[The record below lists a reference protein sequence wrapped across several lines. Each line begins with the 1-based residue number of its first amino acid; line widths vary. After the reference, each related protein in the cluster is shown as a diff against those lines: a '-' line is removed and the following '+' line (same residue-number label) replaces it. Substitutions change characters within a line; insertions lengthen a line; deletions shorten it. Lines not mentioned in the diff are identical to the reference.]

1 MSSEETDLQVTLSTF
16 DSHYEHENFETGRNS
31 ISEFFAV
38 FDDGHEIRRAKNGP
52 AFNFCLYADD
62 TERKNEN
69 VVEVGGIML
78 DIDKIAPEKVPTLL
92 SKLKQYQAV
101 CYTTHTHRADK
112 PRLRVALPLATSIEP
127 ALYADYAR
135 RVAQHLDVECDTCSY
150 KFGQVHYLPSHPAST
165 AGERHFVQCFRDR
178 AFIDPS
184 TLPPAA
190 SKKRKGFGSSGIDG
204 DKDGNQLALADTIIE
219 HDFDGQ
225 IMVVAGEV
233 FEYAEGYW
241 QLVRDDVFARRL
253 SELPSVEATYQTAA
267 QVDSLLRAIKLR
279 CTVPVFPDATP
290 MTINVQNGVLD
301 LNTGKLGPH
310 RPEGHHRNQL
320 TTTYDATSQCPRWL
334 QFLDEVFSVDPDR
347 QEKID
352 FLQEWF
358 GYLLVPSTAYQKM
371 LWLFGPGANGKS
383 ALLEVMQDML
393 GEENSSS
400 MMLSEMSNEFYRY
413 ELYGKLA
420 NFAGEHPAGA
430 RLNDGFIK
438 STVAGDSITANR
450 KGRSPIQFR
459 PTVRIVAAMNELPM
473 LKDISH
479 GFFRRLIVLTLNRT
493 FTKKEQNHNLSAELR
508 SERAGV
514 LAWAVQGLHRLQQ
527 QKAFT
532 TVPSS
537 DALCQQYQF
546 TSDPVAMFVRDC
558 IVVHPK
564 AKTLKKEVY
573 EDYRNYCI
581 ANGHQPVD
589 SATFGK
595 SMKAKGIES
604 RDSNGKAYY
613 CLEIQDPDMKP
624 LPKMQPKRT
633 TKIPLTDIIGEAEES
648 EAVA

>member
-1 MSSEETDLQVTLSTF
+1 MPSEEIDLLVTLSTF
-16 DSHYEHENFETGRNS
+16 KSHFENESFDTGTHT
-31 ISEFFAV
+31 IDEFFAIFSV
-38 FDDGHEIRRAKNGP
+38 GHEVRNAKNGP
-52 AFNFCLYADD
+52 AYNFNLYTDD
-62 TERKNEN
+62 TVREN
-69 VVEVGGIML
+69 TNVIEVGGITL
-78 DIDKIAPEKVPTLL
+78 DIDRIAPKKVPALL
-92 SKLKQYQAV
+92 DQLEHYKAV
-101 CYTTHTHRADK
+101 CYTTYEHTAAK
-112 PRLRVALPLATSIEP
+112 PRLRVALPLAVPIEP

-135 RVAQHLDVECDTCSY
+135 RVAQHLDVQCDVCSY
-150 KFGQVHYLPSHPAST
+150 RFGQIYYLPSYPASR
-165 AGERHFVQCFRDR
+165 AGEGHFLRIFPDG
-178 AFIDPS
+178 AFVDPA
-184 TLPPAA
+184 TLPPVVG
-190 SKKRKGFGSSGIDG
+190 KKPKGFGSSGTDQE
-204 DKDGNQLALADTIIE
+204 KDGNQLALADTIIQN
-219 HDFDGQ
+219 DFDGQ
-225 IMVVAGEV
+225 LMVVAGEI
-233 FEYAEGYW
+233 FEYADGYW
-241 QLVRDDVFARRL
+241 KLVRDDVFARRL

-279 CTVPVFPDATP
+279 CTAPVFPDATP

-301 LNTGKLGPH
+301 LNTGELGPH
-310 RPEGHHRNQL
+310 SPEHHHRNQL
-320 TTTYDATSQCPRWL
+320 TTTYNASSKCPRWL

-347 QEKID
+347 QSKID

-358 GYLLVPSTAYQKM
+358 GYLLIPSTAYQKM

-400 MMLSEMSNEFYRY
+400 MMLSEMSGEFYRY

-438 STVAGDSITANR
+438 SVVAGDSITANR

-459 PTVRIVAAMNELPM
+459 PTVRIIAAMNALPT

-493 FTKKEQNHNLSAELR
+493 FTKEEQNHNLSAELR
-508 SERAGV
+508 SERAGI
-514 LAWAVQGLHRLQQ
+514 LAWAIQGLLRLQH

-537 DALCQQYQF
+537 DTLCAQYQF
-546 TSDPVAMFVRDC
+546 TSDPIAMYVRDC
-558 IVVHPK
+558 VSVHPT

-573 EDYRNYCI
+573 EDYRNYCN
-581 ANGHQPVD
+581 ANGYQPAD
-589 SATFGK
+589 SAMFGK
-595 SMKAKGIES
+595 EMKAKGINS

-613 CLEIQDPDMKP
+613 CIEIHEPGMKP
-624 LPKMQPKRT
+624 LPKIPPKEP
-633 TKIPLTDIIGEAEES
+633 KKMLLADVMGEAEES

>member
-1 MSSEETDLQVTLSTF
+1 MSSEETDLDVTLSMF
-16 DSHYEHENFETGRNS
+16 SSHNQKNGFETGTLFVD
-31 ISEFFAV
+31 EFFSI
-38 FDDGHEIRRAKNGP
+38 FGQGHEIRPEKNGS
-52 AFNFCLYADD
+52 AFNFNLYADD
-62 TERKNEN
+62 TSREN
-69 VVEVGGIML
+69 ANVQEIGGITL
-78 DIDKIAPEKVPTLL
+78 DIDRIASEKVPSLL
-92 SKLKQYQAV
+92 EQLKQYKAV
-101 CYTTHTHRADK
+101 CYTTYSHEADK
-112 PRLRVALPLATSIEP
+112 PRLRIALPLATPIEP
-127 ALYADYAR
+127 ELYADYAR
-135 RVAQHLDVECDTCSY
+135 RVAQHLGVQCDECSY
-150 KFGQVHYLPSHPAST
+150 KFGQLHYLPSHPASK
-165 AGERHFVQCFRDR
+165 AGEGHFVQCFRDR

-190 SKKRKGFGSSGIDG
+190 SKKSKGFGSSGTDG

-219 HDFDGQ
+219 NDFDGQ

-233 FEYAEGYW
+233 FEYTEGHW
-241 QLVRDDVFARRL
+241 KFVQDDVFARRL

-279 CTVPVFPDATP
+279 STAPVFPDATP

-301 LNTGKLGPH
+301 LNTGELGPH
-310 RPEGHHRNQL
+310 RPEHHHRNQL
-320 TTTYDATSQCPRWL
+320 TTTYDAASECPRWL

-358 GYLLVPSTAYQKM
+358 GYLLVPSTAHQKM

-438 STVAGDSITANR
+438 STVTGDSITANR
-450 KGRSPIQFR
+450 KNRSPIQFR
-459 PTVRIVAAMNELPM
+459 PTVRLVAAMNELPT

-514 LAWAVQGLHRLQQ
+514 LTWAVQGLHRLQQ

-532 TVPSS
+532 PVPSS

-558 IVVHPK
+558 IAVHPK

-581 ANGHQPVD
+581 TNGHQPVD

-613 CLEIQDPDMKP
+613 CVDIQEPDMRP
-624 LPKMQPKRT
+624 LPKMQPKKT
-633 TKIPLTDIIGEAEES
+633 TKIPLTDIIGETEGS

>member
-1 MSSEETDLQVTLSTF
+1 MF
-16 DSHYEHENFETGRNS
+16 DGQKHTHGFDTGTCP
-31 ISEFFAV
+31 IDEFFAM
-38 FDDGHEIRRAKNGP
+38 FGEKHKIQKAKNGP
-52 AFNFCLYADD
+52 AFNFNLYADD
-62 TERKNEN
+62 TPREN
-69 VVEVGGIML
+69 VNVSEVGGITL
-78 DIDKIAPEKVPTLL
+78 DIDQIAPEKVPSLL
-92 SKLKQYQAV
+92 EQLKRYKAV
-101 CYTTHTHRADK
+101 CYTTYTHTSAK
-112 PRLRVALPLATSIEP
+112 PRLRIALPLAVPVEP
-127 ALYADYAR
+127 TLYADYAR
-135 RVAQHLDVECDTCSY
+135 RVAQHLGVQCDECSY
-150 KFGQVHYLPSHPAST
+150 KFGQIYFLPSCPPSRAD
-165 AGERHFVQCFRDR
+165 EKHFLETFRDG
-178 AFIDPS
+178 AFVNPS
-184 TLPPAA
+184 SLPPVVG
-190 SKKRKGFGSSGIDG
+190 KKRKGFGSSGTDN
-204 DKDGNQLALADTIIE
+204 DTDGNQLALADTIIK

-233 FEYAEGYW
+233 FEYTDGYW

-279 CTVPVFPDATP
+279 CTVPVFPDAKP

-310 RPEGHHRNQL
+310 RPEHHHRNQL
-320 TTTYDATSQCPRWL
+320 TTTYDAASKCPRWL

-347 QEKID
+347 QHKID

-400 MMLSEMSNEFYRY
+400 MMLSEMSNEFYRH

-493 FTKKEQNHNLSAELR
+493 FKKEEQNHNLSAELR

-613 CLEIQDPDMKP
+613 CLEIQDPDMQP
-624 LPKMQPKRT
+624 TPKMQPKKT
-633 TKIPLTDIIGEAEES
+633 TKIQLTDVMGEAEES

>member
-1 MSSEETDLQVTLSTF
+1 MSSEETDLDVTLSMF
-16 DSHYEHENFETGRNS
+16 SNHNQKEGFETGTLTVD
-31 ISEFFAV
+31 EFFAV

-52 AFNFCLYADD
+52 AFSFCLYTDATD
-62 TERKNEN
+62 RKNEN
-69 VVEVGGIML
+69 VVKVGGIML
-78 DIDKIAPEKVPTLL
+78 DIDKIAPEKVPALL
-92 SKLKQYQAV
+92 GKLKQYQAV

-135 RVAQHLDVECDTCSY
+135 RVAQHLGVQCDECSY
-150 KFGQVHYLPSHPAST
+150 RFGQIYYLPSRPLSGAD
-165 AGERHFVQCFRDR
+165 EKHFVHCFRDGV
-178 AFIDPS
+178 FVDPS
-184 TLPPAA
+184 SFPPVVC
-190 SKKRKGFGSSGIDG
+190 KKRKGFGSSEADQE
-204 DKDGNQLALADTIIE
+204 KDGNQLALADTIIE
-219 HDFDGQ
+219 HDFGGQ

-233 FEYAEGYW
+233 FEYTDGYW

-301 LNTGKLGPH
+301 LDTGKLGPH
-310 RPEGHHRNQL
+310 RPEHHHRNQL

-334 QFLDEVFSVDPDR
+334 QFLDELFSVDPDR
-347 QEKID
+347 QHKID

-371 LWLFGPGANGKS
+371 LWLFGSGANGKS

-400 MMLSEMSNEFYRY
+400 MMLSEMSIEFYRY

-438 STVAGDSITANR
+438 SVVAGDSITANR
-450 KGRSPIQFR
+450 KGRSHVQFR
-459 PTVRIVAAMNELPM
+459 PTARIVAAMNELPT

-479 GFFRRLIVLTLNRT
+479 GFFRRLIVVQLNRT

-514 LAWAVQGLHRLQQ
+514 LAWAVQGLLRLQQ

-537 DALCQQYQF
+537 DSLCQQYQF

-558 IVVHPK
+558 IVVHPE

-613 CLEIQDPDMKP
+613 CLEIQDPDMQP
-624 LPKMQPKRT
+624 TPKMQPKKT
-633 TKIPLTDIIGEAEES
+633 TKIPLTDVMGEAEES